1 MELILNTNLETAI
14 PAVIDWNHEALKTE
28 LSERLAHY
36 NNLVVT
42 EDAIK
47 DAKADRAKLN
57 KLRTAFDDKRKEVKK
72 ACLKPYEDFEKKAKE
87 IIALIDQPIA
97 AIDTQTKAF
106 DEIQRTEKLG
116 TLTAF
121 YTANIG
127 ELREVLP
134 LEKVLPAKWE
144 NKGETIISITQQM
157 LATIQRVKNEIGI
170 IKAMKLDF
178 EQNVLDVYLRT
189 LDMSAALAEKTRME
203 EQAER
208 LKKLAEA
215 QKPTEPAPLVATCEG
230 GGIEEVAG
238 QAADNVRAF
247 MDEKLSEPQRDI
259 KEHHPEWKTIK
270 VVFYDT
276 TAAFRAEMK
285 ALTDRHG
292 IRYGGIK

>member
-1 MELILNTNLETAI
+1 MELILKTDLEAAI
-14 PAVIDWNHEALKTE
+14 PAVIDWNHEALKKE
-28 LSERLAHY
+28 ISERLAHY

-47 DAKADRAKLN
+47 DAKSDRAKLN
-57 KLRTAFDDKRKEVKK
+57 KLRTAIDDKRKDVKK
-72 ACLKPYEDFEKKAKE
+72 TCLKPYEDFEKKTKE

-97 AIDTQTKAF
+97 AIDAQTKAF
-106 DEIQRTEKLG
+106 SEAERTEKLG

-127 ELREVLP
+127 ELREILP

-157 LATIQRVKNEIGI
+157 LTAMQKVKNEIGI

-178 EQNVLDVYLRT
+178 DQNVLDVYLRT

-203 EQAER
+203 EQAAR

-215 QKPTEPAPLVATCEG
+215 QKPEPTAPVVEPEPVINAAAAPQLVPDAP
-230 GGIEEVAG
+230 
-238 QAADNVRAF
+238 QAAEQTKDIDVR
-247 MDEKLSEPQRDI
+247 
-259 KEHHPEWKTIK
+259 
-270 VVFYDT
+270 FYAT
-276 TAAFRAEMK
+276 TAAFRADMK
-285 ALTDRHG
+285 ALTEKHG
-292 IRYGGIK
+292 IRYGRAI

>member
-1 MELILNTNLETAI
+1 MELIVKTDLETAI
-14 PAVIDWNHEALKTE
+14 PAIIDWNHEALKAE

-47 DAKADRAKLN
+47 DAKSDRAKLN
-57 KLRTAFDDKRKEVKK
+57 KLRTAFDDKRKDVKK

-97 AIDTQTKAF
+97 AIDAQTKAF
-106 DEIQRTEKLG
+106 DEIQLSDKRN
-116 TLTAF
+116 TLAAF

-127 ELREVLP
+127 ELREILP
-134 LEKVLPAKWE
+134 IEKVLPAKWE
-144 NKGETIISITQQM
+144 NKGETVVSITQQM
-157 LATIQRVKNEIGI
+157 LTTIQKVKNEIGI

-215 QKPTEPAPLVATCEG
+215 QKPVEPAPLMATVES
-230 GGIEEVAG
+230 GGIEEITG
-238 QAADNVRAF
+238 QEAKNIKSF
-247 MDEKLSEPQRDI
+247 IDEKITEQ
-259 KEHHPEWKTIK
+259 PEQLKTIK

-276 TAAFRAEMK
+276 TPEFRADMK
-285 ALTDRHG
+285 ALTKKHQ
-292 IRYGGIK
+292 IRYGGLK

>member
-42 EDAIK
+42 EDSIK
-47 DAKADRAKLN
+47 GAKADRAKLN
-57 KLRTAFDDKRKEVKK
+57 TLRTAFDDKRKEVKK

-97 AIDTQTKAF
+97 AIDAQTKAF
-106 DEIQRTEKLG
+106 DEIQLSDKRN
-116 TLTAF
+116 TLAAF

-127 ELREVLP
+127 ELREILP
-134 LEKVLPAKWE
+134 LEKVLPPKWE
-144 NKGETIISITQQM
+144 NKGETIINITQQM
-157 LATIQRVKNEIGI
+157 LDVMNRVKNDLGI

-189 LDMSAALAEKTRME
+189 LDMSAALAEKARMQ

-215 QKPTEPAPLVATCEG
+215 QKPEPTAPIVKPEPIIALATAPQIAPDAPQVAEQTKD
-230 GGIEEVAG
+230 I
-238 QAADNVRAF
+238 DVR
-247 MDEKLSEPQRDI
+247 
-259 KEHHPEWKTIK
+259 
-270 VVFYDT
+270 FYAT
-276 TAAFRAEMK
+276 TAAFRADMK
-285 ALTDRHG
+285 ALTEKHG
-292 IRYGGIK
+292 IRYGRVI

>member
-1 MELILNTNLETAI
+1 MELILKTDLETAI
-14 PAVIDWNHEALKTE
+14 PSVIDWNHEALKKE

-57 KLRTAFDDKRKEVKK
+57 KLRTAIDDKRKDVKK
-72 ACLKPYEDFEKKAKE
+72 TFLKPYEDFEKRVKE
-87 IIALIDQPIA
+87 ILSLIDRPIA
-97 AIDTQTKAF
+97 AIDAQTKAF
-106 DEIQRTEKLG
+106 DEAQLNDKRN
-116 TLTAF
+116 TLAAF

-127 ELREVLP
+127 ELREILP
-134 LEKVLPAKWE
+134 LEKVLPPKWE
-144 NKGETIISITQQM
+144 NKGETIINITQQM
-157 LATIQRVKNEIGI
+157 LDVMNRVKNDLGI

-215 QKPTEPAPLVATCEG
+215 G
-230 GGIEEVAG
+230 G
-238 QAADNVRAF
+238 
-247 MDEKLSEPQRDI
+247 
-259 KEHHPEWKTIK
+259 
-270 VVFYDT
+270 
-276 TAAFRAEMK
+276 
-285 ALTDRHG
+285 
-292 IRYGGIK
+292 

>member
-42 EDAIK
+42 EDSIK
-47 DAKADRAKLN
+47 GAKADRAKLN
-57 KLRTAFDDKRKEVKK
+57 TLRTAFDDKRKEVKK

-97 AIDTQTKAF
+97 AIDAQTKAF
-106 DEIQRTEKLG
+106 DEIQLSDKRN
-116 TLTAF
+116 TLAAF

-127 ELREVLP
+127 ELREILP
-134 LEKVLPAKWE
+134 LEKALPPKWE
-144 NKGETIISITQQM
+144 NKGETIINITQQM
-157 LATIQRVKNEIGI
+157 LDVMNRVKNDLGI

-189 LDMSAALAEKTRME
+189 LDMSAALAEKARMQ

-215 QKPTEPAPLVATCEG
+215 QKPEPTAPVVEPEPVINAATAPQIAPDAPQVAEQTKD
-230 GGIEEVAG
+230 I
-238 QAADNVRAF
+238 DVR
-247 MDEKLSEPQRDI
+247 
-259 KEHHPEWKTIK
+259 
-270 VVFYDT
+270 FYAT
-276 TAAFRAEMK
+276 TAAFRADMK
-285 ALTDRHG
+285 ALTEKHG
-292 IRYGGIK
+292 IRYGRVI